1 MTSGELI
8 EIGKVS
14 GAAGI
19 KGEIK
24 IHHYS
29 GERERLAGVGEFFL
43 EADGE
48 RESFSVES
56 IRYNGRTPILSLCGV
71 DNRNAAEALRG
82 RRVFARREDLA
93 PLEAD
98 GYYVNDLTGVAV
110 EDGDGNHLGSVSE
123 ILDNPAHDILVVQP
137 RADSTGG
144 QAKNFFVPFVD
155 VFILGVDVDAGGI
168 PVKIRVSLPEGLAE
182 ARA

>member
-14 GAAGI
+14 GAVGI

-29 GERERLAGVGEFFL
+29 GESERLAGVGEFFL
-43 EADGE
+43 ESDGDPE
-48 RESFSVES
+48 PFAMKS
-56 IRYNGRTPILSLCGV
+56 IRYNGRTPILSLGGV

-82 RRVFARREDLA
+82 RRVFVRRENLA
-93 PLEAD
+93 QLEAG
-98 GYYVNDLTGVAV
+98 GYYVSDLIGVAV
-110 EDGDGNHLGSVSE
+110 EDEGGNNLGSVVE

-137 RADSTGG
+137 RINESDGKT
-144 QAKNFFVPFVD
+144 KNFFVPFVD
-155 VFILGVDVDAGGI
+155 VFILGVDVDEDGA